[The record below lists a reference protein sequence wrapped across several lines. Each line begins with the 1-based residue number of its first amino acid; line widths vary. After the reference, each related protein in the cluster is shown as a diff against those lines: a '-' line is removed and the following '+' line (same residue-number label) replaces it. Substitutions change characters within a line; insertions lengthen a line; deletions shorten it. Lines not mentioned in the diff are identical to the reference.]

1 VPLWFKTGESR
12 FMVKRFEN
20 KVVIVTGGG
29 TGIGRGIAHRF
40 GQEGAEVVL
49 AGRRIEPLENV
60 VKEVSDGGGK
70 AWATGCDVRNVDDIQ
85 ALVDAVVQRSGHI
98 DVLVNNAGV
107 AGEGAFLEV
116 TPDYYDDVLDTNLR
130 GAYFM
135 AQRVAKAMI
144 ANDNPGSIINITSID
159 ATAADGPYSTYCTA
173 KAGLVNLTRCMAFE
187 LAPHNI
193 RVNAV
198 APGFTMTEMTSGA
211 VSAEELDYLQ
221 NRFDRVP
228 MRRLGTVEECAAL
241 VAFLASD
248 EAPYITGENI
258 TIDGGL
264 TSNLFIFE
272 SLGLMKKS
280 G

>member
-1 VPLWFKTGESR
+1 MAG
-12 FMVKRFEN
+12 RFEN

-29 TGIGRGIAHRF
+29 TGIGRGIAQRF
-40 GQEGAEVVL
+40 GKEGAEVVL
-49 AGRRIEPLENV
+49 TGRREEPLTSV
-60 VKEVSDGGGK
+60 VNEINRDGGR
-70 AWATGCDVRNVDDIQ
+70 AWAKTCDVRSVDEIQ
-85 ALVDAVVQRSGHI
+85 GVVDLVLERAGHI
-98 DVLVNNAGV
+98 DVLINNAGV

-116 TPDYYDDVLDTNLR
+116 TPEYYDDVLDTNLR
-130 GAYFM
+130 GCYFM
-135 AQRVAKAMI
+135 GQRVAKGMI
-144 ANDNPGSIINITSID
+144 GKGHGGSIINITSID

-187 LAPHNI
+187 LAQHKI

-198 APGFTMTEMTSGA
+198 APGFTMTEMTSNA

-228 MRRLGTVEECAAL
+228 MRRLGTVEEVAAL
-241 VAFLASD
+241 VAFLASE
-248 EAPYITGENI
+248 EAPYVTGENI

-272 SLGLMKKS
+272 SFGLMNK
-280 G
+280 